1 MSSVQFHKAEQY
13 LNNYLYDGYLSTF
26 IYRDLGKV
34 LNMSFDEFISRPK
47 YEIESILRI
56 TQAINEKKM
65 KANQSVINELEQTKQ
80 KTKPPN
86 FLE

>member
-47 YEIESILRI
+47 YEIEKFIKIADDVQKKRMSTSDSII
-56 TQAINEKKM
+56 KKL
-65 KANQSVINELEQTKQ
+65 NSD
-80 KTKPPN
+80 N
-86 FLE
+86 FKNNIE

>member
-1 MSSVQFHKAEQY
+1 
-13 LNNYLYDGYLSTF
+13 
-26 IYRDLGKV
+26 
-34 LNMSFDEFISRPK
+34 MSFDEFISRPK

-86 FLE
+86 FSE